1 MADITVFTAR
11 RVRTMEASMPTAE
24 AVAVRDGR
32 IVEVGTLENMAPW
45 LDGYDHEIDDTFS
58 DHVIMPGFIDP
69 HLHPSMAAVLLPME
83 FTTVVEWDLP
93 WSDIGAVGG
102 RVELLDRLIE
112 LDAKLE
118 PEAPL
123 FAWGHHPIWHGEVD
137 RETLNGISATR
148 PVIVWH
154 RGYHSM
160 IVNDACYRWMD
171 IDLEAARRHPQ
182 IDVDRG
188 AFFETGLGV
197 AYRHMNS
204 FLLGTERF
212 RAGLDRMR
220 QVIHHGGQTT
230 IGDAA
235 MGMYGF
241 EDEWEHLKAVMER
254 PDTPFRIQLMPFDM
268 GPLGDEESDEAM
280 IERILAYPQRN
291 THRLRFSDH
300 VKMFADGGFFAELL
314 MLKSPGHLDGRHGEW
329 MTPPERFERVARAFW
344 NAGLRIHV

>member
-32 IVEVGTLENMAPW
+32 IVEVGTLESMAPW
-45 LDGYDHEIDDTFS
+45 FDAYDHEIDDTFR

-69 HLHPSMAAVLLPME
+69 HLHPSMAALLLPME

-93 WSDIGAVGG
+93 WSQIGAVGS

-112 LDAKLE
+112 LDAELD

-123 FAWGHHPIWHGEVD
+123 FAWGHHPIWHGEID
-137 RETLNGISATR
+137 REVLNSISTTR
-148 PVIVWH
+148 PIIVWH
-154 RGYHSM
+154 RGYHSL

-171 IDLEAARRHPQ
+171 IDIEAARRHPQ
-182 IDVDRG
+182 IDVDKG

-197 AYRHMNS
+197 AYRYMNS

-230 IGDAA
+230 IADRGRGD
-235 MGMYGF
+235 
-241 EDEWEHLKAVMER
+241 V
-254 PDTPFRIQLMPFDM
+254 
-268 GPLGDEESDEAM
+268 PLRG
-280 IERILAYPQRN
+280 
-291 THRLRFSDH
+291 
-300 VKMFADGGFFAELL
+300 
-314 MLKSPGHLDGRHGEW
+314 
-329 MTPPERFERVARAFW
+329 
-344 NAGLRIHV
+344 